1 MEESRNTVTL
11 DLETYNFLRD
21 FEKEIKAGNT
31 CRIYGWGNRI
41 EFIGTD
47 KALAQLTD
55 KIKSLEKE
63 ITDLKHRYKNQPTI
77 EEIKKMSWWQF
88 RKWKRR
94 NFSTKT
100 DQNYLTFRIL
110 PFVGDFGAENFQ

>member
-1 MEESRNTVTL
+1 MSAFLAYQNIDTSTNLKKIYMEKSKNTVTL

-31 CRIYGWGNRI
+31 CRIYMGWGNKI

-47 KALAQLTD
+47 KALAELNN
-55 KIKSLEKE
+55 KIESLEKE
-63 ITDLKHRYKNQPTI
+63 ITDLKHQNKNQPTI

-88 RKWKRR
+88 RKRKRR
-94 NFSTKT
+94 NFSTKA
-100 DQNYLTFRIL
+100 D
-110 PFVGDFGAENFQ
+110 